1 MVLGRGVRNVVVAA
15 RRAMV
20 GIIVVVGFAIGGVRG
35 TQLKIFHPM
44 IKYKDLFDF
53 VVVAPGL
60 SGSVIAF
67 MGDRPL
73 EDRPWV
79 FKIPRDK
86 SWTWPEVKF

>member
-1 MVLGRGVRNVVVAA
+1 
-15 RRAMV
+15 MV

-60 SGSVIAF
+60 SGSVIVF
-67 MGDRPL
+67 MGDRL
-73 EDRPWV
+73 LWGRPWV
-79 FKIPRDK
+79 FIIPCYK
-86 SWTWPEVKF
+86 PLAWKEVRL

>member
-1 MVLGRGVRNVVVAA
+1 
-15 RRAMV
+15 MV

-60 SGSVIAF
+60 SGSVILL
-67 MGDRPL
+67 MGIQYL
-73 EDRPWV
+73 EVSPWV
-79 FKIPRDK
+79 FKILCDK
-86 SWTWPEVKF
+86 AGAMPEVKFCNNYIEMQTHFIQE